1 MIKGI
6 VAFESEGTTK
16 MQMLKKGTHSN
27 DVTVFE
33 VLMQKNGL
41 YGGSIDTSY
50 GNGCITACKT
60 FQKSKGL
67 AVDGICGNNTWK
79 KLLESVY

>member
-1 MIKGI
+1 
-6 VAFESEGTTK
+6 
-16 MQMLKKGTHSN
+16 
-27 DVTVFE
+27 
-33 VLMQKNGL
+33 MQKNGL
-41 YGGSIDTSY
+41 YDGGIDTSY

-60 FQKSKGL
+60 FQKSRGL